1 MQTRICQGK
10 PSREENMGTIAEEEA
25 ELLRG
30 LVISLRPKCIA
41 EIGTGW
47 TRSLRAMR
55 DGVKYLKDTL
65 DWDCE
70 IWTCDVAE
78 AAVTRGKEIGGP
90 ITVVHGTVDDLVSQ
104 MPVPD
109 LVFIDGS
116 HEREDVAHD
125 HQTSWQT
132 PRFRLDY
139 DRPTRTLDW
148 RMDGRPAG
156 CLPRKGGGQTLPKRL
171 AGVVDCANAIC
182 QRREMRYVWIRA
194 LR

>member
-1 MQTRICQGK
+1 MARQGAGAFLPHNRQDAILGYVMQTRICQGK

-125 HQTSWQT
+125 HQTMRGFAPNAVCVFHDARDEYCGVFEYLKDIQGVILPT
-132 PRFRLDY
+132 PRGIGIVR
-139 DRPTRTLDW
+139 
-148 RMDGRPAG
+148 
-156 CLPRKGGGQTLPKRL
+156 
-171 AGVVDCANAIC
+171 
-182 QRREMRYVWIRA
+182 
-194 LR
+194 